1 MGNFREGEQLRA
13 EEVIKASAIQTFRN
27 LGYEVLP
34 PMLKVNGLSPK
45 VDDNFREQL
54 IKLNSTALAGKPLSD
69 AEFNRVQIKYPRN
82 KSEAFGILRNGL
94 SILRDD
100 NSRIH
105 LNLLNKHTPDDN
117 VFQIAE
123 EVEVRGL
130 KVDRLDLV
138 VFVNGIP
145 IANIELKR
153 EDNSKS
159 ANSSLVQQAINQIN
173 RYQRHAIYN
182 QGLLKFIQLYVA
194 STGRDTRY
202 FSADPRVDRGYFY
215 GEQVFPWMDEKNN
228 PVNKLE
234 IFIEQFFPKTQ
245 LIKAI
250 YDYMLLLPHEQGERM
265 VIMRPNQIHATD
277 AVVSSLA
284 RGMDT
289 FVSASTGSGKTL
301 TSFKLSQ
308 ILAGQGK
315 KVIMLLDRN
324 DLAEQTV
331 GEFLKFDTSN
341 LVKELQKS
349 SALTKGMVDDHQR
362 LVVTTIQSFAKWLKR
377 NPKDVQRLAGDK
389 NVVLV
394 IDECHRTTSG
404 TLLSDIKRGFF
415 DKTRGSLQCNLVGF
429 TGTPLLEE
437 NAPSK
442 ELQTSVIFG
451 ESSHIYTITEAIR
464 DKTVLPFKTF
474 EITVDSTNS
483 DTEGFIASKEYYSS
497 KDRIMAISKEISV
510 QIKSHTKQLSASK
523 NDETK
528 GFSAMLAA
536 SGKKDAMAYWRAI
549 TPLLSEQ
556 NRRTSI
562 VFSIDPNGNKEYDDE
577 TNYLEIFNAWDKEW
591 GTSYSNVAKTDFEL
605 ARKTHLNDVIK
616 QTKLGKLD
624 LLIVSN
630 MLLTGFDAPSVNT
643 IYLDKNLE
651 YHNLLQACSRTNRL
665 NGSDKQFGNIV
676 LFSDRDMEEKLNE
689 SIRLFGS
696 ADNIEQVIDSTDYR
710 EMLET
715 LRKEVFTL
723 KSLVNTPYDLENVTR
738 RADLLRITQAFNSIV
753 GTISR
758 IRVFPEWDED
768 KGYAEVGTQRSD
780 LDNYVIS
787 IEQARDRIIDED
799 PAGSEEEASEDEL
812 LFAVTTVNGEIIDMR
827 YIMQLLN
834 NFIASPPSERDRW
847 LRKARNI
854 INGSRLAEVIESHE
868 ALVNLLQACEND
880 EIRSVDELFDRLY
893 EEKKNIRTRT
903 IESHAKD
910 MGIETWFLEEL
921 LEYRNDN
928 GKSMS
933 VMKIKAKISNY
944 SAVLGEPRSSSECIA
959 IAKKLQEKIGELE
972 LL

>member
-1 MGNFREGEQLRA
+1 
-13 EEVIKASAIQTFRN
+13 
-27 LGYEVLP
+27 
-34 PMLKVNGLSPK
+34 MLKVNGSSPK
-45 VDDNFREQL
+45 VDDNFRDQ
-54 IKLNSTALAGKPLSD
+54 INKLNSTALAGTPLSD

-82 KSEAFGILRNGL
+82 KSEAFGVLRNGI

-100 NSRIH
+100 NSRVH
-105 LNLLNKHTPDDN
+105 LNLLNKHEPEAN

-123 EVEVRGL
+123 EVEVRGI
-130 KVDRLDLV
+130 KIDRLDLV

-145 IANIELKR
+145 VANIELKR
-153 EDNSKS
+153 EDNSK
-159 ANSSLVQQAINQIN
+159 AGNTSLVQQAINQIN
-173 RYQRHAIYN
+173 RYQRQAIYN
-182 QGLLKFIQLYVA
+182 QGLLRFIQLYVA

-202 FSADPRVDRGYFY
+202 FSADPRVDRGYSY
-215 GEQVFPWMDEKNN
+215 GEQVFPWMDENNN

-234 IFIEQFFPKTQ
+234 VFIEQFFQKSQ
-245 LIKAI
+245 LIKAL

-265 VIMRPNQIHATD
+265 AIMRPNQIHATD
-277 AVVSSLA
+277 AVVKSLA

-349 SALTKGMVDDHQR
+349 RELAKGMVDDHQR
-362 LVVTTIQSFAKWLKR
+362 LVVTTLQSFAKWIKR
-377 NPKDVQRLAGDK
+377 HPKTVDRIANDR

-404 TLLSDIKRGFF
+404 TLLSEIKRAFF
-415 DKTRGSLQCNLVGF
+415 DRARGSLRCNLVGF

-442 ELQTSVIFG
+442 EQQTSVIFG

-474 EITVDSTNS
+474 NITVDSTHS
-483 DTEGFIASKEYYSS
+483 DDEGFFTSKNYYSN
-497 KDRIMAISKEISV
+497 KDRISAISKEISV
-510 QIKSHTKQLSASK
+510 QLKSHTKQLHATK
-523 NDETK
+523 NAETK
-528 GFSAMLAA
+528 GFSAMLAS
-536 SGKKDAMAYWRAI
+536 SGKRDAMAYWRTL
-549 TPLLSEQ
+549 TPLLEEQ
-556 NRRTSI
+556 NRRTAI
-562 VFSIDPNGNKEYDDE
+562 VFSVEANANREYDEE
-577 TNYLEIFNAWDKEW
+577 TDYLEILNAWDKDW
-591 GTSYSNVAKTDFEL
+591 GTSYSNVAKTDFDL

-624 LLIVSN
+624 LLIVSD
-630 MLLTGFDAPSVNT
+630 MLLTGFDAPAVNT

-651 YHNLLQACSRTNRL
+651 YHRLLQACSRTNRL
-665 NGSDKQFGNIV
+665 NGTEKQHGNIV
-676 LFSDRDMEEKLNE
+676 LFSDRDMTENLNE

-696 ADNIEQVIDSTDYR
+696 ADNIEQVIDSTSYR
-710 EMLET
+710 EMLEN

-723 KSLVNTPYDLENVTR
+723 KSLVPNPLDLDTVKYRSE
-738 RADLLRITQAFNSIV
+738 LLKVTQAFNSIV

-758 IRVFPEWDED
+758 IRVFPEWDEE

-780 LDNYVIS
+780 LDSYVVS
-787 IEQARDRIIDED
+787 IEQARDRIIEDD
-799 PAGSEEEASEDEL
+799 PAGSDEQASEDEL
-812 LFAVTTVNGEIIDMR
+812 LFAVTTVNGETIDMR

-847 LRKARNI
+847 LRKARNV
-854 INGSRLAEVIESHE
+854 INSSRLAEVVESHE
-868 ALVNLLQACEND
+868 ALQKLLQACEND

-893 EEKKNIRTRT
+893 DEKKKIRTRT
-903 IESHAKD
+903 LKSHAIAL
-910 MGIETWFLEEL
+910 GIDTWFLEEL
-921 LEYRNDN
+921 LEYRSDN
-928 GKSMS
+928 GKNMS
-933 VMKIKAKISNY
+933 VMKIKTKISNY
-944 SAVLGEPRSSSECIA
+944 SAVLGETRSSSECITL
-959 IAKKLQEKIGELE
+959 AKKLQEKIGELE